1 MEWVELFKFLVEMA
15 FVRKK
20 KNNVLAI
27 DKITCRKNN
36 LENDSSQK

>member
-1 MEWVELFKFLVEMA
+1 MEWVELFAFSVEMA

-20 KNNVLAI
+20 KNVIAI

-36 LENDSSQK
+36 L

>member
-1 MEWVELFKFLVEMA
+1 MEWVELFAFLVEMA

-20 KNNVLAI
+20 KNDLAI

-36 LENDSSQK
+36 L